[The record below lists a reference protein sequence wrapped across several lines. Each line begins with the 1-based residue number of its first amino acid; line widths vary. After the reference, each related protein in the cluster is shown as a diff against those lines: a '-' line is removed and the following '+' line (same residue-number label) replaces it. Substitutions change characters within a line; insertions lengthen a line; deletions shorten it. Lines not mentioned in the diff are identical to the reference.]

1 MPGALPGQLK
11 DLVRPR
17 INRAPSPVLAMAL
30 PWILVMFGSLSPA
43 WPVISSAPVMPPLGF
58 LFLLGWLHLRPG
70 LLPVWAGLPLGL
82 FDDLFSGQPTGSAI
96 LLWSLATIGM
106 DYVETRFPWRGFLQ
120 NWIVASAVITSYLL
134 MAAWFAGVHR
144 QPDLLLAMLPQI
156 GLSILAYPLAVQLV
170 GLFDRLRLIPV
181 REV

>member
-1 MPGALPGQLK
+1 MPVPIPEHLK
-11 DLVRPR
+11 DLGRPR
-17 INRAPSPVLAMAL
+17 INRAPSPLLAMSL
-30 PWILVMFGSLSPA
+30 PWLLVMLGSLSPT
-43 WPVISSAPVMPPLGF
+43 WPIVSSAPVMPPLGF

-82 FDDLFSGQPTGSAI
+82 FDDLLSGQPMGSAI

-106 DYVETRFPWRGFLQ
+106 DYVETRFPWRGFVQ
-120 NWIVASAVITSYLL
+120 NWLVASAVIAGYLL
-134 MAAWFAGVHR
+134 VAAWFAGVQR

-156 GLSILAYPLAVQLV
+156 AVSILAYPLAAQLV
-170 GLFDRLRLIPV
+170 GLVDRLRLIPV